1 MGLNFSEISLRQT
14 QELLQLVDTTLR
26 EISSKIFKNDDLYVD
41 ALQIVLGNSNRRG
54 PESIFIVFKA
64 SDTEAFKGQVFF
76 LNTHGL
82 VEHSETI
89 TMNESSTCAINFTKD
104 NIARSNWWDSCESV
118 DQYQKQF
125 HPTVKSFLGRSVRNY
140 ISKQISGDPKG
151 AIIAFNYPDEAT
163 TYDADV
169 LKSLSVVI
177 GSVVTLSTE
186 MHETENAFNYTIE
199 ALARS
204 CEAADEDTGNHI
216 VRVNRYSEVLA
227 KALGMDG
234 PFVRTIASSA
244 QMHDV
249 GKVHIPSFII
259 RKEGLLTD
267 EEMAIMKQHP
277 QFGAKIIGDAP
288 RLTMAREIALSHHE
302 NWDGSGYP
310 GAVKG
315 EDIPLSGR
323 IVKVADVY
331 DALRS
336 KRSYKPAL
344 NHDQVLKI
352 FRSGDN
358 RIRPAEHFDPSL
370 LRAFFKIEHKMA
382 GIYADLG

>member
-1 MGLNFSEISLRQT
+1 MHD
-14 QELLQLVDTTLR
+14 LLQVVDTALK
-26 EISSKIFKNDDLYVD
+26 EISSRQYAGGELYVD
-41 ALQIVLGNSNRRG
+41 ALQKVLGNRKRRG
-54 PESIFIVFKA
+54 PDSIFIVFEIPGKDA
-64 SDTEAFKGQVFF
+64 VKGRVFF
-76 LNTHGL
+76 MNGDGF
-82 VEHSETI
+82 VEHSGSI
-89 TMNESSTCAINFTKD
+89 TMLESSAYAINLINGD
-104 NIARSNWWDSCESV
+104 IELSNWCDSCESIAH
-118 DQYQKQF
+118 YQGKF
-125 HPTVKSFLGRSVRNY
+125 HPAVKKVLARP
-140 ISKQISGDPKG
+140 ISNFVSKKISGEPRG

-169 LKSLSVVI
+169 LNSLSVVI

-186 MHETENAFNYTIE
+186 MHETESAFNYTIE

-204 CEAADEDTGNHI
+204 CEAADEETGNHI
-216 VRVNRYSEVLA
+216 VRVNRYSELLA
-227 KALGMDG
+227 KAIGMG
-234 PFVRTIASSA
+234 GQFVRAIASSA

-259 RKEGLLTD
+259 RKEGSLTD
-267 EEMAIMKQHP
+267 EEMTIMKQHP
-277 QFGAKIIGDAP
+277 HFGAKIIGDAP
-288 RLTMAREIALSHHE
+288 RLSMAREIALSHHE

-310 GAVKG
+310 GAVKR

-323 IVKVADVY
+323 IVKVADIY

-344 NHDQVLKI
+344 SHEQVLAI
-352 FRSGDN
+352 FRSGDD
-358 RIRPAEHFDPSL
+358 RVCPTEHFDPAL